1 MARRFIRIGGALAG
15 LVVLAI
21 VALVAITLLR
31 SDDPNLR
38 TEAPA
43 IPTTAAP
50 AQSGTDP
57 SNATAPDLPS
67 GVLRFVIDSAGS
79 EAKYVVRETLRGVIG
94 SNAVGTTNAI
104 TGAIYL
110 TPDGLSTAVQ
120 SEFNVDLRELRS
132 DESRRDRYV
141 RNNVLDT
148 RQFPFARLRRR
159 IHHRLPGW
167 LRRRRRGLAYV
178 ERSADR
184 TRRQQPRRL
193 GGEGA
198 ARRRYTYRH
207 RRHGLQHER
216 FRHHAAERAGRS
228 GGGRRPPAGHD
239 TGPHR
244 ILRSGRSNLV
254 GAPV

>member
-1 MARRFIRIGGALAG
+1 MARRFICIGGALAG

-21 VALVAITLLR
+21 AALVAITLIR

-50 AQSGTDP
+50 AQSGTDL

-79 EAKYVVRETLRGVIG
+79 EVKYVVRETLRGVVG

-120 SEFNVDLRELRS
+120 SEFNVDLRELRT
-132 DESRRDRYV
+132 DESRRDRYM

-148 RQFPFARLRRR
+148 RQFPFAAFAAES
-159 IHHRLPGW
+159 ITGFPAG
-167 LRRRRRGLAYV
+167 YV
-178 ERSADR
+178 E
-184 TRRQQPRRL
+184 
-193 GGEGA
+193 GEEVSLTLNGQL
-198 ARRRYTYRH
+198 TV
-207 RRHGLQHER
+207 HGVNNR
-216 FRHHAAERAGRS
+216 VDWVVKVRRAGDTLTAIADTDFNMS
-228 GGGRRPPAGHD
+228 DFGITPPNVQVAKAEDGVHLQA
-239 TGPHR
+239 TILVR
-244 ILRSGRSNLV
+244 IAS
-254 GAPV
+254 